1 MVYYAMPR
9 KKKRKLTSSITAFFN
24 AFCHL
29 FKSPVFVSWA
39 LAIAG
44 LITLTAMSVPKLR
57 ATHIPAAD
65 LRVSFSTP
73 PIWLDDSLLHELETI
88 ARITLAKST
97 VGRESLIETADTL
110 AATGWFREIKQ
121 LQWVSDNEV
130 IVRASFLIP
139 YAKVQDRN
147 GEVYIDVYGH
157 RLPTRIG
164 TIVKPQYHFITLKNP
179 SFDRPQRPGLQWN
192 GEDILSGLSL
202 LKIMYDKPWATQV
215 IAIDLSQWSS
225 NRSLALET
233 DTPSY
238 LLWGSA
244 PGTERGLEALANN
257 KIDRLNHIYSKYGRI
272 DQNISAEFDLT
283 NTARVTRN

>member
-9 KKKRKLTSSITAFFN
+9 KKKRKITNSITAFFN

-29 FKSPVFVSWA
+29 FKSTVFVSWA
-39 LAIAG
+39 VAIIG

-65 LRVSFSTP
+65 LRVSFNNP
-73 PIWLDDSLLHELETI
+73 PIWLDDSVLRELETI

-97 VGRESLIETADTL
+97 LSREILIETADTL

-139 YAKVQDRN
+139 YAKVQDAN
-147 GEVYIDVYGH
+147 GEVYIDVYGQ
-157 RLPTRIG
+157 RLPTRRG

-179 SFDRPQRPGLQWN
+179 SFDRPQRPGLQWS
-192 GEDILSGLSL
+192 GEDISSGLNL
-202 LKIMYDKPWATQV
+202 LKLIYDKPWAIQV
-215 IAIDLSQWSS
+215 EAIDLSQWIT
-225 NRSLALET
+225 NKSLVLET
-233 DTPSY
+233 ATPSY

-244 PGTERGLEALANN
+244 PGKERGLEALANN